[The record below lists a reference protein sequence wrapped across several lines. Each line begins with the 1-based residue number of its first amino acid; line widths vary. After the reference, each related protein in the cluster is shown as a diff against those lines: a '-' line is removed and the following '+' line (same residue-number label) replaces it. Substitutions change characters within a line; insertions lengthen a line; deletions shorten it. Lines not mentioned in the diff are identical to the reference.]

1 MVINL
6 PVQIKKTMKT
16 FIYFL
21 FFTFSLSTTVAQMPS
36 PVQWTYS
43 AKKIADKTYEVH
55 LTASIQTNWHLYSQK
70 QPEDAINQPTE
81 ILFNKNPLVIFNGA
95 VKEVGKMKLFKD
107 EKLKI
112 SANQYSEKV
121 DFVQVVKLKANV
133 KTNVVGSVEYQTCDD
148 KKCLPPKKIDFTVAL
163 N

>member
-1 MVINL
+1 
-6 PVQIKKTMKT
+6 MKT
-16 FIYFL
+16 FFYFL
-21 FFTFSLSTTVAQMPS
+21 LFTFSFGTAVAQIPG
-36 PVQWTYS
+36 PVQWTYT

-148 KKCLPPKKIDFTVAL
+148 KKCLPPKKVDFTVAL